1 MALSEIPLSPGN
13 QRFKVTL
20 NGIAYQL
27 SLIWRNSSTGG
38 WYLDIGRPDGTPL
51 VMGIPLTLGAS
62 IIEQYQH
69 KITGQIFVI
78 TSDGQN
84 PTFAGLASTT
94 KLYWVDP

>member
-1 MALSEIPLSPGN
+1 MATYEIPLSANN
-13 QRFKVTL
+13 QRFNITL

-27 SLIWRNSSTGG
+27 ALIWRNTATGG

-51 VMGIPLTLGAS
+51 VMGIPLTLGTS

-69 KITGQIFVI
+69 RIAGQLFVI

-84 PTFAGLASTT
+84 PTFAGLGSTT
-94 KLYWVDP
+94 KLYWVGQ

>member
-1 MALSEIPLSPGN
+1 MATYEIPLSPGN

-27 SLIWRNSSTGG
+27 SLVWRNSSTGG
-38 WYLDIGRPDGTPL
+38 WYLDIAQPDGTPL
-51 VMGIPLTLGAS
+51 VTGIPLTLGTS

-69 KITGQIFVI
+69 KIPGQLFVI
-78 TSDGQN
+78 TRDGQN
-84 PTFAGLASTT
+84 PTFDGLGTTT